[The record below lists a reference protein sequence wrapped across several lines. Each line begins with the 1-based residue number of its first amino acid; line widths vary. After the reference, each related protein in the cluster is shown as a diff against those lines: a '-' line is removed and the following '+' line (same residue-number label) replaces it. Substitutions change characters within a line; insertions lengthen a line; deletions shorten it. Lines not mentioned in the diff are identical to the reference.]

1 MANVYVAV
9 DVQNLETSAEEYG
22 QTVPIGAILDRVK
35 VEGYPV
41 VLKAYA
47 DWAEP
52 RIRDRMAEY
61 QAYGFEL
68 VQLMSNS
75 RGKNAGDIMLVLD
88 VMESLHLP
96 ECPDVYVVVSG
107 DGDFVPLAPK
117 LRRKLKQFIAMGFG
131 ASSNTLLQGLCD
143 QFIFLDALVADF
155 EQKRRVKYQI
165 PSSDEP
171 AAAAPASPEQ
181 EIIDEEPE
189 VVSPVSTVNDHP
201 EPIYAEPPRIID
213 SGIPEPDYTDV
224 KQTALYYRRVLQ
236 EYKRVRV
243 ESFYHRE
250 KLVKRAWD
258 ILEDDGGYVPLQD
271 LFDELRDFADYN
283 SYGIYPRGIEV
294 ILRTLYIA
302 RCFDLEGESHGFSLQ
317 TRVCPGPEIDAST
330 ALDMMN
336 ETYVRGLTMA
346 LPDIHLELGGLA
358 HLLMDKVTPETTD
371 KTREII
377 KKVRP
382 FFGEP
387 TALGQAFE
395 EAQGPTEA

>member
-9 DVQNLETSAEEYG
+9 DVQNLETSAEEFG
-22 QTVPIGAILDRVK
+22 QTVPIGAILDRVRL
-35 VEGYPV
+35 EGYPV

-52 RIRDRMAEY
+52 RIRERMSEY

-117 LRRKLKQFIAMGFG
+117 LRRKLKQFIAMGFS
-131 ASSNTLLQGLCD
+131 ASSNTLLRGLCD

-155 EQKRRVKYQI
+155 EQKRRIKFPT
-165 PSSDEP
+165 PSLDET
-171 AAAAPASPEQ
+171 AAAQPVPEP
-181 EIIDEEPE
+181 ETVDEEPE
-189 VVSPVSTVNDHP
+189 AAYTASAVYDQP
-201 EPIYAEPPRIID
+201 EPVQSQPPRILD
-213 SGIPEPDYTDV
+213 SGIPEPDYADI

-250 KLVKRAWD
+250 KLITRAWD
-258 ILEDDGGYVPLQD
+258 ILEDDGGYVLLQD
-271 LFDELRDFADYN
+271 LFDDLRDFADYN

-317 TRVCPGPEIDAST
+317 TRVCPGPEIDAAT

-346 LPDIHLELGGLA
+346 LPDIHLELDGLA
-358 HLLMDKVTPETTD
+358 HLLMDEVTPETVE
-371 KTREII
+371 KTLEIV

-382 FFGEP
+382 FYGEP

-395 EAQGPTEA
+395 EAQGPPEP

>member
-35 VEGYPV
+35 LEGYPV

-52 RIRDRMAEY
+52 RIKERMSEY

-165 PSSDEP
+165 PALDES
-171 AAAAPASPEQ
+171 AAQAVPEQ
-181 EIIDEEPE
+181 ETVDHEPE
-189 VVSPVSTVNDHP
+189 VVSPVLAINELP
-201 EPIYAEPPRIID
+201 EPVHAEPPRIID

-250 KLVKRAWD
+250 KLINRAWN
-258 ILEDDGGYVPLQD
+258 IMEDSGGYVLLQD

-317 TRVCPGPEIDAST
+317 AKVCPGPEIDAGA

-336 ETYVRGLTMA
+336 ETYVRGMIMA
-346 LPDIHLELGGLA
+346 LPDIHLELDGLS
-358 HLLMDKVTPETTD
+358 HLLMDRVTPETAA

-382 FFGEP
+382 FYGEP

-395 EAQGPTEA
+395 EAQGSPEP